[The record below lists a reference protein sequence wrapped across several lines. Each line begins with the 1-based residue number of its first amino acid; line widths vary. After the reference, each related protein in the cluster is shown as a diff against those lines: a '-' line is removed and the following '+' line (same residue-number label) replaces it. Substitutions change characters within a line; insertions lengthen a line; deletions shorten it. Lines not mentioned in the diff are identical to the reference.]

1 MENLPLVTF
10 ALISVLGMAVPGPDV
25 VLAITNGSRYGV
37 RHAFFGMAGVVL
49 SDFVLACMVGL
60 GFGALLV
67 ASEFYLSAVRMV
79 GAFYL
84 LVIAVGALRTSTA
97 ARYAFDPG
105 FPDKVHSARTLILRC
120 FVVAITNPGAWMLF
134 PAILPA
140 FVDTNEPIAM
150 QYAVLAV
157 IIAVSDVFV
166 LMLYATL
173 GSRAAKLLA
182 GPNAVWID
190 RLYGF
195 ALLGLSGVL
204 ILQSVGHF

>member
-10 ALISVLGMAVPGPDV
+10 AFISVLGMAVPGPDV
-25 VLAITNGSRYGV
+25 VLAITNGSRYGI

-49 SDFVLACMVGL
+49 SDIVLICMVAL

-84 LVIAVGALRTSTA
+84 LFIAIGALRSSTGS
-97 ARYAFDPG
+97 RHAFDPG
-105 FPDKVHSARTLILRC
+105 FPDKAHSTKALMVRC
-120 FVVAITNPGAWMLF
+120 FVVAVTNPEAWLFF
-134 PAILPA
+134 PAVLPP
-140 FVDTNEPIAM
+140 FVDSNEPIAM
-150 QYAVLAV
+150 QYAVLAI
-157 IIAVSDVFV
+157 IIAAADVFV

-173 GSRAAKLLA
+173 GSRAARLLA

-190 RLYGF
+190 RLYGI
-195 ALLGLSGVL
+195 ALLGLSSVL
-204 ILQSVGHF
+204 ILQSLGHL